1 MNKKDLELSLR
12 DGSYYKAM
20 LGAEFITVV
29 RHEGAIA
36 LFDVNGM
43 EFPPSVKKL
52 LMQRMRDRSKVAT
65 EKIVLEQNI
74 RRANS

>member
-1 MNKKDLELSLR
+1 MDKKDLELSLR

-20 LGAEFITVV
+20 LDAEFITVV
-29 RHEGAIA
+29 RHEGVVV
-36 LFDVNGM
+36 LFDGNGM

-52 LMQRMRDRSKVAT
+52 LMQGMRDRSKVAP

-74 RRANS
+74 RRVNP